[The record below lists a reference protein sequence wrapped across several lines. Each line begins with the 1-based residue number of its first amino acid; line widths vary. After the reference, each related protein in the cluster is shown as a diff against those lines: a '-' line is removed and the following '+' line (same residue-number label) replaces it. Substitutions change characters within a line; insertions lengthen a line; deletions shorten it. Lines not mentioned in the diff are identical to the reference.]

1 MSLATLGAALGSIIG
16 GPFADKVGR
25 KPTIIMADLF
35 FTFGAIIMAVTQSIG
50 VLMIGRLLI
59 GVIE

>member
-35 FTFGAIIMAVTQSIG
+35 FTFGAIIMAVT
-50 VLMIGRLLI
+50 
-59 GVIE
+59 